1 MQLGCFVRKYV
12 GTILLWTGSLLLITC
27 FGSALL
33 AIAKIIFS
41 DSNKFGFILALLLA
55 VAGFFIGRGLT
66 NAGRRIA
73 QESSASRL
81 SADHRPPILLL
92 RAFSI
97 DGEVTETSMFKQRS
111 FFGWLFGKASFEE
124 ELAAIME
131 NLGPPVALGRP
142 GEVLPDYGFARQY
155 TDNSTWR
162 SVVDDYLSRSSWVV
176 ILIQQ
181 LTPNL
186 IYEVQRSLTSSGSL
200 KTILVP
206 PPPRF
211 RTASWYATWSSVTS
225 TLPMLPRIGELT
237 AAVVIDPKDGVFEIS
252 MPATRS
258 AEAQLSAIQRA
269 LIPKY
274 LV

>member
-1 MQLGCFVRKYV
+1 MRKYF
-12 GTILLWTGSLLLITC
+12 GTLLLWTGGLLLITC
-27 FGSALL
+27 FGSALVT
-33 AIAKIIFS
+33 IANILFS
-41 DSNKFGFILALLLA
+41 NANKVVLTVALLLT
-55 VAGFFIGRGLT
+55 VAGVFVGRSLT

-73 QESSASRL
+73 QELSASRL
-81 SADHRPPILLL
+81 STDRRPPVLLL

-97 DGEVTETSMFKQRS
+97 DGEVAETNLFKQRS
-111 FFGWLFGKASFEE
+111 FFGWLFGRASFEE

-142 GEVLPDYGFARQY
+142 HEVLPDYGFARQY

-186 IYEVQRSLTSSGSL
+186 IYEIQRSLAPSNSL

-206 PPPRF
+206 PPSRF
-211 RTASWYATWSSVTS
+211 RTAGWYSAWSSAS
-225 TLPMLPRIGELT
+225 SSLPRLPRITELT
-237 AAVVIDPKDGVFEIS
+237 AAIVIDPREGVFDIS

-258 AEAQLSAIQRA
+258 ADAQLLAIQRA

>member
-1 MQLGCFVRKYV
+1 VFRVGVSHNREYPIFNAGGFVAR
-12 GTILLWTGSLLLITC
+12 S
-27 FGSALL
+27 
-33 AIAKIIFS
+33 
-41 DSNKFGFILALLLA
+41 
-55 VAGFFIGRGLT
+55 LT

-81 SADHRPPILLL
+81 STDRRPPVVLL

-97 DGEVTETSMFKQRS
+97 DGEVAETSLFKQRS
-111 FFGWLFGKASFEE
+111 FFGWLFGRASFEE

-155 TDNSTWR
+155 TDDSTWR
-162 SVVDDYLSRSSWVV
+162 SVVNDYLSLSSWVV

-181 LTPNL
+181 LTSHL
-186 IYEVQRSLTSSGSL
+186 IYEVQRSLAWSGSL

-211 RTASWYATWSSVTS
+211 RTAVWHEAWSSVTL
-225 TLPMLPRIGELT
+225 TLPRLPLTTELT
-237 AAVVIDPKDGVFEIS
+237 AAIVIDPSEGVFEIS
-252 MPATRS
+252 MPATCS
-258 AEAQLSAIQRA
+258 ADAQLLAIQRA